1 MKKIFSVL
9 SILIF
14 PLAVNATI
22 VETEKAPF
30 QFGMFNRP
38 VETCERQ
45 QCPRRMDMKQR
56 LNLTEEQRVQAREIR
71 MSSQAK
77 IQPYV
82 DELKQ
87 KQSQKMALVSQDG
100 DENEIKRLGEDIK
113 RLKHQIHSIRI
124 QNEREF
130 VQILTPE
137 QKVEYN
143 KMRAEGKKQIH
154 NRRFDRQFIR

>member
-14 PLAVNATI
+14 PLAVSATT
-22 VETEKAPF
+22 VDVEKAPF
-30 QFGMFNRP
+30 QIGMFNRP

-45 QCPRRMDMKQR
+45 QCSYRMDMKQR

-71 MSSQAK
+71 MNSQAK
-77 IQPYV
+77 MQPYV

-124 QNEREF
+124 QNERDF

-137 QKVEYN
+137 QKVEFN
-143 KMRAEGKKQIH
+143 KMRTEGKKQIH